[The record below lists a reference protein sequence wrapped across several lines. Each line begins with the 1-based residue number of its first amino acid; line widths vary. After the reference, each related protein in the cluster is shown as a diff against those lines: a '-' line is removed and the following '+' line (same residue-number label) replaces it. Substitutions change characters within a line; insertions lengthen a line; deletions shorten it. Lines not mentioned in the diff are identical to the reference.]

1 MKDRDTLKWLLNKS
15 RKFIPYI
22 IILSVVNVVYAGMS
36 VLSAM
41 VSKYVIDAATGKN
54 LHNVIVF
61 GVTLFLVI
69 LGRVVMNIISS
80 SMEVTIQAKLEMHL
94 KSSLF
99 SEILKKDFEAINRY
113 HSGELLNRLTS
124 DISII
129 SSGITN
135 IVPNAAYFIAQ
146 FTGAFIVLIVFDW
159 KFALV
164 FILAGII
171 IFVTT
176 SMFRTKLKNL
186 HKRVQATDGA
196 VRSFLQET
204 IESLL
209 VVKTFSMEDE
219 FDKKSG
225 ALQKINYNAKM
236 FRRRVTIFANTS
248 FSFVFNIG
256 YLFALVWCSVKLYNG
271 FISYG
276 TLTAVIQLISQVQSP
291 FVNITKLIPQFYGVV
306 ASAERIMEIERVDD
320 EPSLNASDIDT
331 DGIYDNMRD
340 ISFEHI
346 SFGYGRELIFDDTSL
361 TINKGDFMAIRGM
374 SGIGKS
380 TLLKL
385 LLGVFHPQE
394 GSIAIQLTDGN
405 VIPADRTTRTLFSY
419 VPQGNY
425 VMSGTI
431 RENLMLVNSSAT
443 EEEIERALD
452 VSYAGHFIKKLPD
465 GLETVIG
472 EKGLGLSEGQVQRLA
487 IARAILSKSPIILL
501 DEATSALDSKTEKYV
516 LEHIKAMSESTCIII
531 THREAALQVCN
542 KEVVIEDK
550 KIICTDKN

>member
-1 MKDRDTLKWLLNKS
+1 MKDKETLKWILKKS
-15 RKFIPYI
+15 NKFIPYI
-22 IILSVVNVVYAGMS
+22 ILLSFVNIVYACMSVV
-36 VLSAM
+36 SAM

-54 LHNVIVF
+54 LHQVIVY
-61 GVTLFLVI
+61 GVTLFFVI
-69 LGRVVMNIISS
+69 LGRVLMNIASS

-94 KSSLF
+94 KSELF
-99 SEILKKDFEAINRY
+99 SDILKKDFEAINRY
-113 HSGELLNRLTS
+113 HSGDLLNRLTS
-124 DISII
+124 DVSII
-129 SSGITN
+129 SSGITG
-135 IVPNAAYFIAQ
+135 IVPSAAYFIAQ
-146 FTGAFIVLIVFDW
+146 FTGAFFVLIVFDW

-171 IFVTT
+171 IFMTT
-176 SMFRTKLKNL
+176 AVFRTKLKNL

-196 VRSFLQET
+196 VRSFLQEA
-204 IESLL
+204 IGSLL
-209 VVKTFSMEDE
+209 VVKTFSVEDE
-219 FDKKSG
+219 FDKKSAG
-225 ALQKINYNAKM
+225 LQKVNYDAKM

-306 ASAERIMEIERVDD
+306 ASAERVMEIERV
-320 EPSLNASDIDT
+320 ENESSLNTFDINA
-331 DGIYDNMRD
+331 DGIYDSMKT
-340 ISFEHI
+340 ISFENI
-346 SFGYGRELIFDDTSL
+346 SFGYGREIIFENTSL
-361 TINKGDFMAIRGM
+361 NINKGDFMAIRGM

-385 LLGVFHPQE
+385 LLGVFRPQE
-394 GSIAIQLTDGN
+394 GSINIELADGHK
-405 VIPADRTTRTLFSY
+405 ILADRMTRTLFSY

-425 VMSGTI
+425 LFSGTI
-431 RENLMLVNSSAT
+431 KENLLLVNSSAT
-443 EEEIERALD
+443 EEEINQALD
-452 VSYAGHFIKKLPD
+452 ISYASHFIKKLPD

-516 LEHIKAMSESTCIII
+516 LEHIKAMSDSTCIII
-531 THREAALQVCN
+531 THREAALGVCN

-550 KIICTDKN
+550 KIICTDRN